1 MRIGFTYTAL
11 LFLII
16 ILPACQ
22 EQNPITLQDGDFI
35 DEPITVRLT
44 TSPRD
49 TSRVQILK
57 SETTLDVTG
66 LISEDEIQ
74 YPGLILV
81 MGVKSDLGGGRIRLS
96 YSSIMLK
103 NLKDTVDV
111 KGGFGVYRDFRYIDV
126 GRARLDQTEFNVA
139 QVIVQILSL
148 QLINVPVGVVHKLG
162 NNVVSSTR
170 QEVSVSSTWEY
181 TPRHTYVVSAE
192 GKNRIGAF
200 ALPIQSPDEVT
211 ITNIKAQEYVFRD
224 EDLIVRWRGEPG
236 SFVRL
241 IFSSYDETTGRAS
254 HPSMVL
260 ETRSRSQALRV
271 PSKLLKLIPSTPN
284 GKHLISLVSANRMN
298 VSLPGYEYGVLL
310 QAASIHNI
318 VISLR

>member
-11 LFLII
+11 LLLFIV
-16 ILPACQ
+16 LPACQ
-22 EQNPITLQDGDFI
+22 EQNPITLQEEDAI
-35 DEPITVRLT
+35 DEPVMVRLQ
-44 TSPRD
+44 TSPPE
-49 TSRVQILK
+49 TSRVQVFK

-66 LISEDEIQ
+66 LIREDEMQ

-81 MGVKSDLGGGRIRLS
+81 MGVKSDLGGGRSRLS

-148 QLINVPVGVVHKLG
+148 QLINVNVGVVHKLG
-162 NNVVSSTR
+162 NNIISSAR
-170 QEVSVSSTWEY
+170 QEVSLSSTWEY

-211 ITNIKAQEYVFRD
+211 ITNIKPQEYVFRD
-224 EDLIVRWRGEPG
+224 EDLIVRWNGEPG
-236 SFVRL
+236 SFVRF

-254 HPSMVL
+254 HPFMVL
-260 ETRSRSQALRV
+260 ETQSKARALRI
-271 PSKLLKLIPSTPN
+271 PSKLLKLIPSTRN
-284 GKHLISLVSANRMN
+284 GKHLLSLVSAHRTN
-298 VSLPGYEYGVLL
+298 VSLPGYDYGVLL